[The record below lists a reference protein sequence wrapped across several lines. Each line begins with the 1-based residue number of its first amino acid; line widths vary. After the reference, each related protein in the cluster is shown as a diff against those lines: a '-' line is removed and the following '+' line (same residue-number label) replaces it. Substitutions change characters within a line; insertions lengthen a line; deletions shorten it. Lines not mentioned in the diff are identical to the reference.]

1 MADSN
6 LVISAFGLSATGKGQ
21 NLDNMYLN
29 GRYINVPTETSSKIS
44 KQEHGSFQVYG
55 VSDSEIGIGEDRS
68 IGAETGAIV
77 MDMLQYT
84 QNTLANQRIEKEPI
98 WESIIEANRA
108 TKDIRTQIGQDTLGT
123 SFAALFL
130 HGNRGLAVHLGD
142 SRIYVIRGG
151 RTLQITDD
159 HLESSDMFRLG
170 ILSQAQAEV
179 HKSSSRLTAYVGMD
193 NVYDCRDEAF
203 SKYFIFYPGDIFILC
218 TDGVTDAILND
229 KLEKITRLLKDATP
243 DQIATTLMD
252 AAGEHSVDDRTIV
265 VLRIEAVGGE
275 VAAKPVAPA
284 VPAPTESAF
293 NVQQPM
299 NPAVPTQHSL
309 NAPLPQAAP
318 VAAPAVPQAAPVA
331 PQMAPQAAP
340 QMMQQPQYQQPQQV
354 PMGQPQNM
362 PVDPMMMGAPMGAPV
377 GDEEPQEGK
386 GGFDI
391 KAIIDDLMASPKK
404 LAMVIGIAAG
414 ILILLIVLIVA
425 IAKGGKNNKKDPNQI
440 AAEQG
445 SSVTTMDSSDI
456 TDSALNPDVTPVY
469 QESSKEES
477 SEESSKPTTEYYFVE
492 EGDTLYQIVVDYY
505 DSADLDLMEAL
516 AKYNDFDMDEGIWVG
531 QRLELPPIEKL
542 GFGAEPEEEESSE
555 ESVEETEENS
565 EETEE

>member
-84 QNTLANQRIEKEPI
+84 QNSLANQRIEKEPI

-108 TKDIRTQIGQDTLGT
+108 TKDIRAQIGQDTLGT

-309 NAPLPQAAP
+309 NAPLPQNLQN
-318 VAAPAVPQAAPVA
+318 PAPQAAPA
-331 PQMAPQAAP
+331 MQAAPQAAP
-340 QMMQQPQYQQPQQV
+340 QVAPQMPPQMQVAPQPIPQQNLMPQNPAPMYQPQE
-354 PMGQPQNM
+354 
-362 PVDPMMMGAPMGAPV
+362 APMGEDDGEA
-377 GDEEPQEGK
+377 K

-391 KAIIDDLMASPKK
+391 KAMIDDLMASPKK
-404 LAMVIGIAAG
+404 LAMVIGIAAA
-414 ILILLIVLIVA
+414 ILILLIVIIVA
-425 IAKGGKNNKKDPNQI
+425 VAKGGKSNKKDPN
-440 AAEQG
+440 AVANEQ
-445 SSVTTMDSSDI
+445 SSVVTMDSSNIDN
-456 TDSALNPDVTPVY
+456 SLPEVTPVY
-469 QESSKEES
+469 QQESSKEES

-492 EGDTLYQIVVDYY
+492 DGDTLYQIVVDYY
-505 DSADLDLMEAL
+505 NSADLDLMEAL
-516 AKYNDFDMDEGIWVG
+516 AKYNDFDIDEGIWVG

-542 GFGAEPEEEESSE
+542 GFGTEPEEESSE
-555 ESVEETEENS
+555 ESVEESTE
-565 EETEE
+565 EETEDEDEE